1 MSIRLPSPATRP
13 LVPVRE
19 AADIDFLVKESEILT
34 GTSGRTF
41 VVLGAR
47 SQSYRIELQPCG
59 YLLDPLDDSGA
70 GTGAQFVSAG
80 EWPSHAVIRAL
91 RAGLVFTVAAGG
103 RA

>member
-1 MSIRLPSPATRP
+1 MSIRFPSAVARP
-13 LVPVRE
+13 LVPVRD

-34 GTSGRTF
+34 GAAGRTF

-47 SQSYRIELQPCG
+47 SQSYRIGLQPCG

-70 GTGAQFVSAG
+70 GTGAHFVNAT
-80 EWPSHAVIRAL
+80 EWPSHAVVRAL
-91 RAGLVFTVAAGG
+91 RDGLVFTVEAGG